1 MRWLLRML
9 LWTTLAVIVVVG
21 LAAVA
26 VWRELTQDLPAVT
39 ELLDYRPPIATRV
52 YAADG
57 TSIGEFY
64 VERRYLVPI
73 ADVPEHVRLAFLA
86 AEDADFYRHPGI
98 DPTGIVRA
106 MWANFQR
113 GEIVQGASTITQQV
127 VKQLLLTPERSF
139 ERKSKEMILALEL
152 ESKLTKDEIFYLYLN
167 HIYFGGGTYGI
178 SAAARSFFDV
188 EPSELT
194 LPQAA
199 LLAGLPQAPSRYDP
213 RRNRESARRRQRYV
227 LDRMLIAGF
236 LTPEEHRAALDTPIE
251 IIPRRSVSSDAAPWY
266 VEHVRTLLENEYGSE
281 FATLGLQVHTAVD
294 LRMQKA
300 AEEVLNEHVRTIARR
315 LGVRRA
321 KRHLPASRID
331 GFLAD
336 QRVDQP
342 REGPQQAVVTELG
355 ENEVRIRTPWELGVV
370 PWAKTREGESAA
382 SAYKIGDVVSV
393 QPVARGDDGV
403 MRYTIDL
410 EPQLE
415 GALVAIDPNTAEVKA
430 LVGGVDFQRSVFNR
444 AVQARRQPGSS
455 FKPFVYAAAI
465 DHGYTPATIVQ
476 DSPIS
481 LPDGRRGYW
490 TPKNFGNRYMGAVPL
505 RTALMKSLNT
515 VSVRLAL
522 DVGIDPLRDHLRI
535 FGFPTEFPRHISLA
549 LGSSEVTLLD
559 LTRAYGVF
567 ATLGKRFDPIFI
579 TSINEANGQAV
590 DFPGTKARFERVMN
604 PATAYV
610 VTDMMRGVVE
620 SGTATQAKKLG
631 RPAAGK
637 TGTTN
642 DSMDAWFV
650 GFTPD
655 LVVGVWV
662 GFDAKRTLGSYTGGR
677 AATPIW
683 TEFMEKALGDQPVR
697 EFEKPDDVTLVRIDA
712 ATGLLATGGRA
723 SRMEAFVAGTE
734 PKQAAPDPDADG
746 AAAAAAA
753 QAASGQAAPAITI
766 ERKQPAVDDPEAP

>member
-9 LWTTLAVIVVVG
+9 LWTTLTVIVVAG
-21 LAAVA
+21 LAAIA

-188 EPSELT
+188 EPSQLT

-236 LTPEEHRAALDTPIE
+236 LTPEEHQAALDTPIE

-266 VEHVRTLLENEYGSE
+266 VEHVRTLLENEFGSE

-300 AEEVLNEHVRTIARR
+300 AEEVLSEHVRTIARR

-321 KRHLPASRID
+321 KRHLPASRIEA
-331 GFLAD
+331 FLAD
-336 QRVDQP
+336 QRVDHP

-355 ENEVRIRTPWELGVV
+355 ESEVRIRTPWEIGVV
-370 PWAKTREGESAA
+370 PWIKTREGESAA
-382 SAYKIGDVVSV
+382 SAYKVGDVVSV
-393 QPVARGDDGV
+393 QPGTRGDDGI

-590 DFPGTKARFERVMN
+590 DFPGTRPRFERVMN

-683 TEFMEKALGDQPVR
+683 TEFMTKALGDAPVR
-697 EFEKPDDVTLVRIDA
+697 EFDKPDDVTLVRIDA

-746 AAAAAAA
+746 AAAAAVAPGA
-753 QAASGQAAPAITI
+753 PAQAAPAITI
-766 ERKQPAVDDPEAP
+766 ERKQPVVEDPEAP